1 MDWSDGL
8 NGQEGQVVDETGLL
22 LDEGL
27 AIADPGEQAVVAG
40 LGIGTL
46 ANLFFGNKE
55 RIAGRLVG
63 VLRAVGHEGGVALID
78 EGRDVDDEGGADVG
92 VEAGLN
98 YFEGAMGRTEGR
110 WLIHIWGDGR
120 LGES

>member
-55 RIAGRLVG
+55 RIAGRL
-63 VLRAVGHEGGVALID
+63 GHEGGVALID

-92 VEAGLN
+92 VEAGVN
-98 YFEGAMGRTEGR
+98 DFEGAMGRTEGR